1 MENFE
6 YTQSYGS
13 EWSKWDLHLHTPKSS
28 DYKDKSVTVSEIIN
42 ALKSNNIRVAGI
54 TDHHIID
61 IEYIRELQRLAGN
74 EITIL
79 PGVEIRTSGGGAENI
94 HLIGIFKEDSNDA
107 KLEKIQ
113 SDLFSKGGI
122 NDQKEK
128 GRNDNEI
135 YVDLKT
141 AFSIIRDNG
150 GISIIHCGSK
160 SSGLDSETT
169 NSLPYGQALKA
180 DISENVDIFE
190 VGKLD
195 DVNDYK
201 KYVFTNISPRPII
214 LSSDNHNIK
223 DYENSRYT
231 WIKADPSFEG
241 LRQTLYEPE
250 ERVSYKEP
258 VSKKSYNIIKSISIN
273 SPEIY
278 NKTICFSPYLN
289 TIIGGRS
296 SGKSLLLASIAK
308 KNNTENKAKS
318 KEMPYAEE
326 YENFVQSIAD
336 NLQINWAD
344 LRDEQDAK
352 EREIEYFRQD
362 YMYSF
367 AKNSKKR
374 DSFIEG
380 LIQKES
386 NSHYQNYNSSN
397 ITNRKTISFL
407 LNQYFIDRD
416 SLKSKQAVLK
426 SKGDPTGIAN
436 EINRLEKLKN
446 EIVLEAPLSED
457 EMKKYSDINEQI
469 YKLNEKNK
477 EYNNDLKNV
486 YQLKNLKIAEEKI
499 YIDDFSNESKERIDE
514 EYRKIAE
521 KANNAWHQFIVS
533 FESDL
538 INKLKE
544 TSKSIDEYTKNPVYK
559 KGIEFYKR
567 NKALA
572 ENAKLLE
579 EERAKLNDITD
590 EKGKIERFE
599 DEIKSLLGS
608 IIEKHIAYHSI
619 AENFSKEL
627 NIPTHDIKI
636 IPCVSIRKREIK
648 NFLIS
653 FLNQK
658 NQEQAEFIKKID
670 ECTFD
675 SYKEFI
681 KEISNLVFFEKL
693 IFKTGNDI
701 RSFFT
706 KLIEENFCYI
716 EYKIEYDNDD
726 FNLMSEG
733 KKAFVML
740 KMLLEYSDKKCPI
753 LIDQPEDDLDNRA
766 IFTELVSYLKSKKE
780 DRQIILV
787 THNPNIVVATDSELV
802 IVANQNGTKN
812 KNREDKKFAYISGPI
827 ENRFDKRETDITL
840 ESQGIREHICEIL
853 EGGIEAF
860 RKREKRYFIENKK
873 IDTWK

>member
-344 LRDEQDAK
+344 L
-352 EREIEYFRQD
+352 
-362 YMYSF
+362 
-367 AKNSKKR
+367 N
-374 DSFIEG
+374 
-380 LIQKES
+380 
-386 NSHYQNYNSSN
+386 
-397 ITNRKTISFL
+397 
-407 LNQYFIDRD
+407 
-416 SLKSKQAVLK
+416 
-426 SKGDPTGIAN
+426 
-436 EINRLEKLKN
+436 
-446 EIVLEAPLSED
+446 
-457 EMKKYSDINEQI
+457 
-469 YKLNEKNK
+469 
-477 EYNNDLKNV
+477 
-486 YQLKNLKIAEEKI
+486 
-499 YIDDFSNESKERIDE
+499 
-514 EYRKIAE
+514 
-521 KANNAWHQFIVS
+521 
-533 FESDL
+533 
-538 INKLKE
+538 
-544 TSKSIDEYTKNPVYK
+544 
-559 KGIEFYKR
+559 
-567 NKALA
+567 
-572 ENAKLLE
+572 
-579 EERAKLNDITD
+579 
-590 EKGKIERFE
+590 
-599 DEIKSLLGS
+599 
-608 IIEKHIAYHSI
+608 
-619 AENFSKEL
+619 
-627 NIPTHDIKI
+627 
-636 IPCVSIRKREIK
+636 
-648 NFLIS
+648 
-653 FLNQK
+653 
-658 NQEQAEFIKKID
+658 
-670 ECTFD
+670 
-675 SYKEFI
+675 
-681 KEISNLVFFEKL
+681 
-693 IFKTGNDI
+693 
-701 RSFFT
+701 
-706 KLIEENFCYI
+706 
-716 EYKIEYDNDD
+716 
-726 FNLMSEG
+726 
-733 KKAFVML
+733 
-740 KMLLEYSDKKCPI
+740 
-753 LIDQPEDDLDNRA
+753 
-766 IFTELVSYLKSKKE
+766 
-780 DRQIILV
+780 
-787 THNPNIVVATDSELV
+787 
-802 IVANQNGTKN
+802 
-812 KNREDKKFAYISGPI
+812 
-827 ENRFDKRETDITL
+827 
-840 ESQGIREHICEIL
+840 
-853 EGGIEAF
+853 
-860 RKREKRYFIENKK
+860 
-873 IDTWK
+873 

>member
-397 ITNRKTISFL
+397 ITNRKTITFL
-407 LNQYFIDRD
+407 LNQYFIYRD
-416 SLKSKQAVLK
+416 SLK
-426 SKGDPTGIAN
+426 
-436 EINRLEKLKN
+436 
-446 EIVLEAPLSED
+446 
-457 EMKKYSDINEQI
+457 
-469 YKLNEKNK
+469 
-477 EYNNDLKNV
+477 
-486 YQLKNLKIAEEKI
+486 
-499 YIDDFSNESKERIDE
+499 
-514 EYRKIAE
+514 
-521 KANNAWHQFIVS
+521 
-533 FESDL
+533 
-538 INKLKE
+538 
-544 TSKSIDEYTKNPVYK
+544 
-559 KGIEFYKR
+559 
-567 NKALA
+567 
-572 ENAKLLE
+572 
-579 EERAKLNDITD
+579 
-590 EKGKIERFE
+590 
-599 DEIKSLLGS
+599 
-608 IIEKHIAYHSI
+608 
-619 AENFSKEL
+619 
-627 NIPTHDIKI
+627 
-636 IPCVSIRKREIK
+636 
-648 NFLIS
+648 
-653 FLNQK
+653 
-658 NQEQAEFIKKID
+658 
-670 ECTFD
+670 
-675 SYKEFI
+675 
-681 KEISNLVFFEKL
+681 
-693 IFKTGNDI
+693 
-701 RSFFT
+701 
-706 KLIEENFCYI
+706 
-716 EYKIEYDNDD
+716 
-726 FNLMSEG
+726 
-733 KKAFVML
+733 
-740 KMLLEYSDKKCPI
+740 
-753 LIDQPEDDLDNRA
+753 
-766 IFTELVSYLKSKKE
+766 
-780 DRQIILV
+780 
-787 THNPNIVVATDSELV
+787 
-802 IVANQNGTKN
+802 
-812 KNREDKKFAYISGPI
+812 
-827 ENRFDKRETDITL
+827 
-840 ESQGIREHICEIL
+840 
-853 EGGIEAF
+853 
-860 RKREKRYFIENKK
+860 
-873 IDTWK
+873 